1 MLKQTIGACC
11 AALCMCTAFVCT
23 AFAERVT
30 VTSTNLNLRAGPGS
44 EFPVLA
50 VVPRGTSLDAE
61 CGHEWCRVRIG
72 TGNGYAARFYLQAEP
87 AAQPAPSP
95 GLSLVPS
102 PIPGGNANQPKDDGA
117 LIARWTDSQQRDLL
131 MRNIQW
137 RNRHRPMP
145 GQ

>member
-1 MLKQTIGACC
+1 MLKQIIGACC
-11 AALCMCTAFVCT
+11 ALCMCTAFASA

-61 CGHEWCRVRIG
+61 CGHEWCRVRMERG
-72 TGNGYAARFYLQAEP
+72 SGYAARFYLHAEP
-87 AAQPAPSP
+87 AAEPAANPIP
-95 GLSLVPS
+95 TPS
-102 PIPGGNANQPKDDGA
+102 PIPGGSVSQPRDEGA
-117 LIARWTDSQQRDLL
+117 RIGRWTDREQRDLL